1 MTTIDIPSKNQV
13 EHWAKEEAE
22 RVLILGFEKRIK
34 CMESRLGLLEDN
46 IRILKHE
53 LDMKQ

>member
-1 MTTIDIPSKNQV
+1 MTTIDIPSRNQV